1 MLWNPT
7 DNCFKLMVS
16 NGPGTKGLASH
27 FYDASGK
34 SFRVPEEL
42 SADEHEAAKRD
53 AYARAVDA
61 WNALGKGKKASHR
74 RRDANARL
82 PNPHDDLRGNVRS
95 SGYALTCAC
104 SNRQAREGRGVGV
117 LWV

>member
-1 MLWNPT
+1 
-7 DNCFKLMVS
+7 MVS

-34 SFRVPEEL
+34 SFRVPEGL

-61 WNALGKGKKASHR
+61 WNALDKGKRHR
-74 RRDANARL
+74 IVDAMRMPGCPTPTTTCVATSAAPATPLLAPAAIDRRARDEEWACFGFDSSDELLGNA
-82 PNPHDDLRGNVRS
+82 
-95 SGYALTCAC
+95 
-104 SNRQAREGRGVGV
+104 
-117 LWV
+117 